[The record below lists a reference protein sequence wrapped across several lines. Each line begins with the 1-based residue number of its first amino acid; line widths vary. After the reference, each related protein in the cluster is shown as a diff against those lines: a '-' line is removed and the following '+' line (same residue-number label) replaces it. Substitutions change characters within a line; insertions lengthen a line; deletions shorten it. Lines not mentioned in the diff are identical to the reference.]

1 MTADWISLAAVTT
14 SGVFAGVVIRM
25 SLVEHPARLA
35 CGTEIALR
43 VWRASH
49 NRATAMGVTLVVA
62 AVALGSERWLHT
74 GALPWA
80 LGAALLISVF
90 PITVWAILPVEKQ
103 LLDPSRDPAS
113 ADTRLLLETWGR
125 RHAWRTILA
134 LASALLYASA
144 AHSK

>member
-1 MTADWISLAAVTT
+1 MTTDWISLAAVAT

-25 SLVEHPARLA
+25 TLVEHPARLS

-43 VWRASH
+43 VWSASH
-49 NRATAMGVTLVVA
+49 HRATAMGVTLIVA
-62 AVALGSERWLHT
+62 AVASGSERWLQS

-80 LGAALLISVF
+80 LGAATLISVF

-103 LLDPSRDPAS
+103 LLDPARDPVS
-113 ADTRLLLETWGR
+113 AETRLLLETWGR

-134 LASALLYASA
+134 LASAVLYAWA
-144 AHSK
+144 ATL

>member
-1 MTADWISLAAVTT
+1 MTTDWVSLAAVST

-25 SLVEHPARLA
+25 TVVEHPARLA

-49 NRATAMGVTLVVA
+49 HRATAMGVTLVVA
-62 AVALGSERWLHT
+62 AVASGSERWLQS

-80 LGAALLISVF
+80 LGAAVLISVF
-90 PITVWAILPVEKQ
+90 PMTVWAILPVEKQ

-113 ADTRLLLETWGR
+113 ADTRLLLDTWGR

-134 LASALLYASA
+134 LASAILYAWA
-144 AHSK
+144 ATR